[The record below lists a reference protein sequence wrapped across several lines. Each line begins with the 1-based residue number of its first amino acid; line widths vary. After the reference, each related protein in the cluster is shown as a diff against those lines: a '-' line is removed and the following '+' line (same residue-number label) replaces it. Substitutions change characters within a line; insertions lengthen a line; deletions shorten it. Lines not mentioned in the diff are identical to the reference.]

1 MHVMDPYCLSAR
13 AFLASFRP
21 DERVDA
27 AKRHEHFQRPRKII
41 FFMALKGAQE
51 PVVGVKE
58 AKGPAKLRLPKVPR
72 SPKTE
77 TSVAH
82 GEEYLRT
89 PIISQSRSDS

>member
-1 MHVMDPYCLSAR
+1 MHVMDPYCSLPAH
-13 AFLASFRP
+13 FLRP
-21 DERVDA
+21 SGPMKESTPRSDMSIF
-27 AKRHEHFQRPRKII
+27 KGRKII